1 MKSQFVP
8 SCLCFSTSLFNCC
21 SLEEQ
26 PPLSYLFRKR
36 DGEIDLETFLKNG
49 SFSLLLTKI
58 FNRKLQMCHVGPSL
72 SRSQIDEMTAEK
84 VYSTPTTC
92 AELNEVSITHF
103 LRGKSFW
110 FYIHTGKMKLIS
122 RKIIEMKKAH
132 KFDDFIWQLTIG

>member
-1 MKSQFVP
+1 M
-8 SCLCFSTSLFNCC
+8 
-21 SLEEQ
+21 
-26 PPLSYLFRKR
+26 
-36 DGEIDLETFLKNG
+36 
-49 SFSLLLTKI
+49 TKI

-110 FYIHTGKMKLIS
+110 FYIDTGEMRLISLKVIKMKEQI
-122 RKIIEMKKAH
+122 A
-132 KFDDFIWQLTIG
+132 FDNSFW

>member
-1 MKSQFVP
+1 
-8 SCLCFSTSLFNCC
+8 
-21 SLEEQ
+21 
-26 PPLSYLFRKR
+26 
-36 DGEIDLETFLKNG
+36 
-49 SFSLLLTKI
+49 
-58 FNRKLQMCHVGPSL
+58 MCHVGPSL

-84 VYSTPTTC
+84 VYGTPTTC